1 MYFNVL
7 TADGNES
14 FFQAA
19 IALPQRKVSA
29 HWLAGRFSLPDIS
42 NTVDL
47 FLRQYHAGG
56 LDTVKPKVT
65 TAQLF
70 E

>member
-14 FFQAA
+14 FQSA
-19 IALPQRKVSA
+19 IALWRKVSA
-29 HWLAGRFSLPDIS
+29 HWLGGRFSLPDIS

-47 FLRQYHAGG
+47 FLGQYHAGG
-56 LDTVKPKVT
+56 LDTVKSKVT

-70 E
+70 G